1 MTNLRH
7 LSFPADK
14 ITAKMANQFIQTVPR
29 TFDWQQPFTCLW
41 CWLPLRLSKRQS
53 PLPTIVL
60 IRTKFTHTIKLH
72 YYILLYYNLVAFACR
87 EWPCDK
93 VCELSRSK
101 CPNIKQK
108 SFCNFVKEPM
118 YRRQRQLREN
128 KLMRL
133 YPFVGPISN
142 VITLKLF
149 LDLGIWS
156 SETNVHLLS
165 VLLDV
170 SVKNA

>member
-1 MTNLRH
+1 
-7 LSFPADK
+7 
-14 ITAKMANQFIQTVPR
+14 
-29 TFDWQQPFTCLW
+29 
-41 CWLPLRLSKRQS
+41 
-53 PLPTIVL
+53 
-60 IRTKFTHTIKLH
+60 
-72 YYILLYYNLVAFACR
+72 
-87 EWPCDK
+87 
-93 VCELSRSK
+93 
-101 CPNIKQK
+101 
-108 SFCNFVKEPM
+108 M
-118 YRRQRQLREN
+118 YGRQRQLREN

>member
-1 MTNLRH
+1 M
-7 LSFPADK
+7 
-14 ITAKMANQFIQTVPR
+14 
-29 TFDWQQPFTCLW
+29 
-41 CWLPLRLSKRQS
+41 
-53 PLPTIVL
+53 
-60 IRTKFTHTIKLH
+60 TKFVSSLGANVQ
-72 YYILLYYNLVAFACR
+72 ILNK
-87 EWPCDK
+87 K
-93 VCELSRSK
+93 V
-101 CPNIKQK
+101 
-108 SFCNFVKEPM
+108 FVKEPM

-142 VITLKLF
+142 VITLKLY

>member
-1 MTNLRH
+1 
-7 LSFPADK
+7 
-14 ITAKMANQFIQTVPR
+14 
-29 TFDWQQPFTCLW
+29 
-41 CWLPLRLSKRQS
+41 
-53 PLPTIVL
+53 
-60 IRTKFTHTIKLH
+60 
-72 YYILLYYNLVAFACR
+72 
-87 EWPCDK
+87 
-93 VCELSRSK
+93 
-101 CPNIKQK
+101 
-108 SFCNFVKEPM
+108 M
-118 YRRQRQLREN
+118 YRRQRQLREK

-133 YPFVGPISN
+133 YPFVGPISK

>member
-1 MTNLRH
+1 
-7 LSFPADK
+7 
-14 ITAKMANQFIQTVPR
+14 
-29 TFDWQQPFTCLW
+29 
-41 CWLPLRLSKRQS
+41 
-53 PLPTIVL
+53 
-60 IRTKFTHTIKLH
+60 
-72 YYILLYYNLVAFACR
+72 
-87 EWPCDK
+87 
-93 VCELSRSK
+93 
-101 CPNIKQK
+101 
-108 SFCNFVKEPM
+108 M

-142 VITLKLF
+142 IITLKLF

-165 VLLDV
+165 VLLEV

>member
-1 MTNLRH
+1 
-7 LSFPADK
+7 
-14 ITAKMANQFIQTVPR
+14 
-29 TFDWQQPFTCLW
+29 
-41 CWLPLRLSKRQS
+41 
-53 PLPTIVL
+53 
-60 IRTKFTHTIKLH
+60 
-72 YYILLYYNLVAFACR
+72 
-87 EWPCDK
+87 
-93 VCELSRSK
+93 
-101 CPNIKQK
+101 
-108 SFCNFVKEPM
+108 M
-118 YRRQRQLREN
+118 YRRQWQLKEN

-133 YPFVGPISN
+133 YPFLGPISN

>member
-1 MTNLRH
+1 
-7 LSFPADK
+7 
-14 ITAKMANQFIQTVPR
+14 
-29 TFDWQQPFTCLW
+29 
-41 CWLPLRLSKRQS
+41 
-53 PLPTIVL
+53 
-60 IRTKFTHTIKLH
+60 
-72 YYILLYYNLVAFACR
+72 
-87 EWPCDK
+87 
-93 VCELSRSK
+93 
-101 CPNIKQK
+101 
-108 SFCNFVKEPM
+108 M

-142 VITLKLF
+142 IITLKLF

>member
-1 MTNLRH
+1 MHRH
-7 LSFPADK
+7 
-14 ITAKMANQFIQTVPR
+14 
-29 TFDWQQPFTCLW
+29 
-41 CWLPLRLSKRQS
+41 
-53 PLPTIVL
+53 
-60 IRTKFTHTIKLH
+60 
-72 YYILLYYNLVAFACR
+72 
-87 EWPCDK
+87 
-93 VCELSRSK
+93 
-101 CPNIKQK
+101 
-108 SFCNFVKEPM
+108 
-118 YRRQRQLREN
+118 QRQLREG

>member
-1 MTNLRH
+1 
-7 LSFPADK
+7 
-14 ITAKMANQFIQTVPR
+14 
-29 TFDWQQPFTCLW
+29 
-41 CWLPLRLSKRQS
+41 
-53 PLPTIVL
+53 
-60 IRTKFTHTIKLH
+60 
-72 YYILLYYNLVAFACR
+72 
-87 EWPCDK
+87 
-93 VCELSRSK
+93 
-101 CPNIKQK
+101 
-108 SFCNFVKEPM
+108 M

-165 VLLDV
+165 VLLT
-170 SVKNA
+170 SQ

>member
-1 MTNLRH
+1 
-7 LSFPADK
+7 
-14 ITAKMANQFIQTVPR
+14 
-29 TFDWQQPFTCLW
+29 
-41 CWLPLRLSKRQS
+41 
-53 PLPTIVL
+53 
-60 IRTKFTHTIKLH
+60 
-72 YYILLYYNLVAFACR
+72 
-87 EWPCDK
+87 
-93 VCELSRSK
+93 
-101 CPNIKQK
+101 
-108 SFCNFVKEPM
+108 M
-118 YRRQRQLREN
+118 YGRQRQLREN

-133 YPFVGPISN
+133 YAFVSPISN

>member
-1 MTNLRH
+1 
-7 LSFPADK
+7 
-14 ITAKMANQFIQTVPR
+14 
-29 TFDWQQPFTCLW
+29 
-41 CWLPLRLSKRQS
+41 
-53 PLPTIVL
+53 
-60 IRTKFTHTIKLH
+60 
-72 YYILLYYNLVAFACR
+72 
-87 EWPCDK
+87 
-93 VCELSRSK
+93 
-101 CPNIKQK
+101 
-108 SFCNFVKEPM
+108 M

-165 VLLDV
+165 VLLEV

>member
-1 MTNLRH
+1 
-7 LSFPADK
+7 
-14 ITAKMANQFIQTVPR
+14 
-29 TFDWQQPFTCLW
+29 
-41 CWLPLRLSKRQS
+41 
-53 PLPTIVL
+53 
-60 IRTKFTHTIKLH
+60 
-72 YYILLYYNLVAFACR
+72 
-87 EWPCDK
+87 
-93 VCELSRSK
+93 
-101 CPNIKQK
+101 
-108 SFCNFVKEPM
+108 M
-118 YRRQRQLREN
+118 YGRQRQLREN

-133 YPFVGPISN
+133 YPLVGPISN

>member
-1 MTNLRH
+1 
-7 LSFPADK
+7 
-14 ITAKMANQFIQTVPR
+14 
-29 TFDWQQPFTCLW
+29 
-41 CWLPLRLSKRQS
+41 
-53 PLPTIVL
+53 
-60 IRTKFTHTIKLH
+60 
-72 YYILLYYNLVAFACR
+72 
-87 EWPCDK
+87 
-93 VCELSRSK
+93 
-101 CPNIKQK
+101 
-108 SFCNFVKEPM
+108 M

>member
-1 MTNLRH
+1 
-7 LSFPADK
+7 
-14 ITAKMANQFIQTVPR
+14 
-29 TFDWQQPFTCLW
+29 
-41 CWLPLRLSKRQS
+41 
-53 PLPTIVL
+53 
-60 IRTKFTHTIKLH
+60 
-72 YYILLYYNLVAFACR
+72 
-87 EWPCDK
+87 
-93 VCELSRSK
+93 
-101 CPNIKQK
+101 
-108 SFCNFVKEPM
+108 M
-118 YRRQRQLREN
+118 YGRQRQLREN

-142 VITLKLF
+142 VITLKLY

>member
-1 MTNLRH
+1 
-7 LSFPADK
+7 
-14 ITAKMANQFIQTVPR
+14 
-29 TFDWQQPFTCLW
+29 
-41 CWLPLRLSKRQS
+41 
-53 PLPTIVL
+53 
-60 IRTKFTHTIKLH
+60 
-72 YYILLYYNLVAFACR
+72 
-87 EWPCDK
+87 
-93 VCELSRSK
+93 
-101 CPNIKQK
+101 
-108 SFCNFVKEPM
+108 M
-118 YRRQRQLREN
+118 YGRQRQLREN

-170 SVKNA
+170 SVKNT

>member
-1 MTNLRH
+1 
-7 LSFPADK
+7 
-14 ITAKMANQFIQTVPR
+14 
-29 TFDWQQPFTCLW
+29 
-41 CWLPLRLSKRQS
+41 
-53 PLPTIVL
+53 
-60 IRTKFTHTIKLH
+60 
-72 YYILLYYNLVAFACR
+72 
-87 EWPCDK
+87 
-93 VCELSRSK
+93 
-101 CPNIKQK
+101 
-108 SFCNFVKEPM
+108 M

-156 SETNVHLLS
+156 SETNVHLLN

>member
-1 MTNLRH
+1 
-7 LSFPADK
+7 
-14 ITAKMANQFIQTVPR
+14 
-29 TFDWQQPFTCLW
+29 
-41 CWLPLRLSKRQS
+41 
-53 PLPTIVL
+53 
-60 IRTKFTHTIKLH
+60 
-72 YYILLYYNLVAFACR
+72 
-87 EWPCDK
+87 
-93 VCELSRSK
+93 
-101 CPNIKQK
+101 
-108 SFCNFVKEPM
+108 M

-156 SETNVHLLS
+156 SEINVHLLS

>member
-1 MTNLRH
+1 
-7 LSFPADK
+7 
-14 ITAKMANQFIQTVPR
+14 
-29 TFDWQQPFTCLW
+29 
-41 CWLPLRLSKRQS
+41 
-53 PLPTIVL
+53 
-60 IRTKFTHTIKLH
+60 
-72 YYILLYYNLVAFACR
+72 
-87 EWPCDK
+87 
-93 VCELSRSK
+93 
-101 CPNIKQK
+101 
-108 SFCNFVKEPM
+108 M
-118 YRRQRQLREN
+118 YGRQRQLREN

-165 VLLDV
+165 VLLEV

>member
-1 MTNLRH
+1 
-7 LSFPADK
+7 
-14 ITAKMANQFIQTVPR
+14 
-29 TFDWQQPFTCLW
+29 
-41 CWLPLRLSKRQS
+41 
-53 PLPTIVL
+53 
-60 IRTKFTHTIKLH
+60 
-72 YYILLYYNLVAFACR
+72 
-87 EWPCDK
+87 
-93 VCELSRSK
+93 
-101 CPNIKQK
+101 
-108 SFCNFVKEPM
+108 M
-118 YRRQRQLREN
+118 YGRQRQLREN

-142 VITLKLF
+142 IITLKLF